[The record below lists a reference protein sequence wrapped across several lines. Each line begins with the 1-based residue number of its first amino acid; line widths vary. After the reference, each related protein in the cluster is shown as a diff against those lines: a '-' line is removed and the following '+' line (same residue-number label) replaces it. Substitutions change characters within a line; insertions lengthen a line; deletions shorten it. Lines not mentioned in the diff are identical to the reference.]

1 MALNIYLSKIKVN
14 STTSDCSEVNTSTQV
29 LWKLVVSDSCC
40 FPFLNTSTF
49 SLQYRLHV
57 TFILNMGWF
66 VPSRLRDNKKH
77 NSLTSEE
84 GRRESW
90 EEGNKI
96 NIYFLLLNVPRARTP
111 YSLTAPACAFL
122 LTARLP
128 VTLCAKKRLYA
139 VEEIW
144 EEECKRYSFA
154 RVTRPNSSGRRSD
167 R

>member
-1 MALNIYLSKIKVN
+1 M
-14 STTSDCSEVNTSTQV
+14 
-29 LWKLVVSDSCC
+29 VVSDSCC

-57 TFILNMGWF
+57 TFILSMGWF

-96 NIYFLLLNVPRARTP
+96 NIYFLLPNVPRARTP
-111 YSLTAPACAFL
+111 YSLTAPARAFL

-128 VTLCAKKRLYA
+128 VTLCAKKGCMQ
-139 VEEIW
+139 W
-144 EEECKRYSFA
+144 KRYGKRNVKGIHLLVLSVQILVDIVMLDDTQNLLSSLYPFSFLS
-154 RVTRPNSSGRRSD
+154 RSLFVESPGNFSGL
-167 R
+167 